1 MNFYKNKTV
10 LITGH
15 TGFKGTWL
23 TNVLNRLGAKV
34 VGYALKAEEL
44 SLYNLSNI
52 DNKIISV
59 IGDIRDFDHLQHVFN
74 EYKPEIVFH
83 LAAQPLVKQGYED
96 PLYTYDVNVMGSVNV
111 LECIRLSDSVK
122 SFVNITTDKVYRNS
136 DKSHSEEDILDG
148 YDPYS
153 NSKSCSELVTGT
165 YIRSFLKDKVA
176 ISTMR
181 SGNVLGGG
189 DFGKYRIIPDCVK
202 AYLNNEKLILRSPTS
217 IRPYQHVLDV
227 INLYLLV
234 GEKQFEDYKY
244 AGCYNVGPDKNDCIN
259 NEQLVNLFNKTLIEY
274 NQKPIEYIVEDNPN
288 LVESDILL
296 LDNSKIKK
304 VFDYQSRFNI
314 EDAIKEVVDFMI
326 HYQQNDSIEEYLNKI
341 IDDYLNL

>member
-136 DKSHSEEDILDG
+136 DKSHSEEDFLDG

>member
-34 VGYALKAEEL
+34 VGYALQAEEL
-44 SLYNLSNI
+44 SLYNLSNV

-181 SGNVLGGG
+181 SGNTLGGG
-189 DFGKYRIIPDCVK
+189 DFGKYRIIPDCIK
-202 AYLNNEKLILRSPTS
+202 AFLNNEKLILRSPTS

-234 GEKQFEDYKY
+234 GEKQYEDYKY
-244 AGCYNVGPDKNDCIN
+244 ADCYNVGPDKNDCIN

-314 EDAIKEVVDFMI
+314 EDAIKEVVDFII

>member
-314 EDAIKEVVDFMI
+314 EDAIKEVVDFII